1 MDTAALDQ
9 VLNDHYIYEATD
21 DVDGVVSTVTDDV
34 KHHVTGSPLGELTG
48 KEAARAFYAELF
60 KDFRGEGVEPVA
72 RWHGD
77 NFLVDEIIWT
87 GQIDEA
93 RLFGL
98 EGRAGHAS
106 FRLLHVLEF
115 RDGKISRENVW
126 ADTAA
131 ILAQTQEKEK
141 EKEKV

>member
-1 MDTAALDQ
+1 MNAAALDQ
-9 VLNDHYIYEATD
+9 GLNDHYMYEATD

-34 KHHVTGSPLGELTG
+34 KHYVTGPPLGELTG
-48 KEAARAFYAELF
+48 KEAARSFYAELF
-60 KDFRGEGVEPVA
+60 KDLRGEGVEPVA

-77 NFLVDEIIWT
+77 NFVVDEIIWT
-87 GQIDEA
+87 GQIEEA

-98 EGRAGHAS
+98 KGRAGHAT

-126 ADTAA
+126 PDTAA
-131 ILAQTQEKEK
+131 IFAQTLEKAT
-141 EKEKV
+141 V

>member
-1 MDTAALDQ
+1 MDPALADQ
-9 VLNDHYIYEATD
+9 VLNDHFRYEATD
-21 DVDGVVSTVTDDV
+21 DVDGVISTVTDDV
-34 KHHVTGSPLGELTG
+34 KHYVTGSPFGELTG
-48 KEAARAFYAELF
+48 KEAARTFYTQLF
-60 KDFRGEGVEPVA
+60 QDFRGQGVEQIA

-77 NFLVDEIIWT
+77 NFLVDEVLWT
-87 GQIDEA
+87 GQIDDA

-98 EGRAGHAS
+98 EGRAGHAT

-131 ILAQTQEKEK
+131 IIAQTQPRLTPMT
-141 EKEKV
+141 

>member
-1 MDTAALDQ
+1 MRQ
-9 VLNDHYIYEATD
+9 RE
-21 DVDGVVSTVTDDV
+21 
-34 KHHVTGSPLGELTG
+34 
-48 KEAARAFYAELF
+48 
-60 KDFRGEGVEPVA
+60 DFRGEGVDQGIPRHLHLERAFPVA

-77 NFLVDEIIWT
+77 NFLVDEITLT

-115 RDGKISRENVW
+115 RDGKISRKNVW

-131 ILAQTQEKEK
+131 ILAQTKEK
-141 EKEKV
+141 ERRRV

>member
-1 MDTAALDQ
+1 MPSGACGIQ
-9 VLNDHYIYEATD
+9 MIS
-21 DVDGVVSTVTDDV
+21 STR
-34 KHHVTGSPLGELTG
+34 KLSPCQRATGSMPSPRKSSLT
-48 KEAARAFYAELF
+48 A
-60 KDFRGEGVEPVA
+60 
-72 RWHGD
+72 
-77 NFLVDEIIWT
+77 
-87 GQIDEA
+87 QIDEA

-131 ILAQTQEKEK
+131 ILAQTKEK
-141 EKEKV
+141 ERRRV